1 MFSSFHT
8 AERLY
13 FVLEYCP
20 GGELFSLLQRKNRF
34 SEEMTKFYAAQI
46 LMALEY
52 LHQHDIAYLEY
63 IIHLI
68 QPQT

>member
-1 MFSSFHT
+1 MFSSFRT

-34 SEEMTKFYAAQI
+34 SEEMAKFYAAQI
-46 LMALEY
+46 LLAL
-52 LHQHDIAYLEY
+52 
-63 IIHLI
+63 
-68 QPQT
+68 